1 MRKPMMILLVLS
13 ALLILGGVSLLFGQ
27 PSSVLTL
34 PTGQSEASI
43 AYNSELVVAID
54 DAGSRSD
61 LLAVG
66 GAVLLLGGLMVSA
79 AAYGAQLGQRVAPDA
94 G

>member
-1 MRKPMMILLVLS
+1 MRKRLMILLGLS

-34 PTGQSEASI
+34 PTVQSEASI

-79 AAYGAQLGQRVAPDA
+79 AAYGAQLAQRGLPDA
-94 G
+94 E